1 MAVELLLLLI
11 MYLVDISWRLN
22 FQFQIL
28 SSYIYRCTLQVGS
41 SVHQCCALSLS
52 PLHAVVPPV
61 DDVEADEVEREEHP
75 ARLINPEA
83 RDAFATTSIITL
95 GTIHK

>member
-1 MAVELLLLLI
+1 M
-11 MYLVDISWRLN
+11 
-22 FQFQIL
+22 
-28 SSYIYRCTLQVGS
+28 VGWFGAS
-41 SVHQCCALSLS
+41 MLF

-83 RDAFATTSIITL
+83 RDDAFTTTSIITL

>member
-1 MAVELLLLLI
+1 MHTA
-11 MYLVDISWRLN
+11 SW
-22 FQFQIL
+22 F
-28 SSYIYRCTLQVGS
+28 VGAPML
-41 SVHQCCALSLS
+41 CALS

>member
-1 MAVELLLLLI
+1 METQFPVSNFELL
-11 MYLVDISWRLN
+11 YLQMHTASW
-22 FQFQIL
+22 F
-28 SSYIYRCTLQVGS
+28 VGAPML
-41 SVHQCCALSLS
+41 CALSLS

-95 GTIHK
+95 GAIHK

>member
-1 MAVELLLLLI
+1 MKTHFEC
-11 MYLVDISWRLN
+11 
-22 FQFQIL
+22 QIL
-28 SSYIYRCTLQVGS
+28 SSNIYRCTLQVGS
-41 SVHQCCALSLS
+41 LVHQCYALSLS